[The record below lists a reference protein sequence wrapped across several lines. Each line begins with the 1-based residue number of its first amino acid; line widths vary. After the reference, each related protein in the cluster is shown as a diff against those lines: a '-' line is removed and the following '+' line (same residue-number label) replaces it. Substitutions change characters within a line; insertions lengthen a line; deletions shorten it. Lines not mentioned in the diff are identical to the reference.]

1 MPMFRLDCNLVVAN
15 DPVRHH
21 RRPPPRARQRDR
33 LEDAGPGDDRAGAH
47 SRQPP
52 RGTGEAGPFL
62 GAAGRRGGA
71 ERARGAGP
79 PEPARQP
86 QLSRGQDDRLPPA
99 AGAGRR
105 GRAGDR
111 TPARPELGGAARP
124 GRRGR
129 RCGAEQHLP
138 LHVGNFSHQMPEFSF
153 DVVSEFDSAELTNAV
168 DQARRETG
176 TRFDFKDTATSF
188 ELKSGEVIVESSS
201 EDRAR
206 AAYQVLVEKA
216 ARRSL
221 SPKLFK
227 PGEPKTIGKGRG
239 QIEVKLNAGI
249 SDELAKDLQKRA
261 RAASPKIQVR
271 IQGDQLR
278 VSSKEKD
285 ALQSV
290 IKALRDA
297 EDIPVPLQ
305 FTNYR

>member
-1 MPMFRLDCNLVVAN
+1 MA
-15 DPVRHH
+15 
-21 RRPPPRARQRDR
+21 
-33 LEDAGPGDDRAGAH
+33 
-47 SRQPP
+47 
-52 RGTGEAGPFL
+52 
-62 GAAGRRGGA
+62 
-71 ERARGAGP
+71 
-79 PEPARQP
+79 
-86 QLSRGQDDRLPPA
+86 
-99 AGAGRR
+99 
-105 GRAGDR
+105 
-111 TPARPELGGAARP
+111 
-124 GRRGR
+124 
-129 RCGAEQHLP
+129 
-138 LHVGNFSHQMPEFSF
+138 EFSF
-153 DVVSEFDSAELTNAV
+153 DVVSEFDASELTNAL

-227 PGEPKTIGKGRG
+227 PAEPKTIGKGRG

-285 ALQSV
+285 ALQVV
-290 IKALRDA
+290 IKTLRDA